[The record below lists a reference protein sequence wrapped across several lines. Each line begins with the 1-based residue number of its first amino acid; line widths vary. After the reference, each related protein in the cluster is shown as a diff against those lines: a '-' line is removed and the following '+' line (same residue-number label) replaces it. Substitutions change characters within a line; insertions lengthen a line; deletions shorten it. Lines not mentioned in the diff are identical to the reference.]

1 MSEFPTVFV
10 IADSPEAFNEL
21 VPAAAVLGGRTEAI
35 YVGADEAAARR
46 ALALGAG
53 KLHVSPARLGEIF
66 EDHADTLAA
75 LVKGSGAALVLM
87 RADKRGRAMAARLGV
102 RLGAAVVN
110 DVSSIGEGVFGHM
123 AYGGL
128 AQAREKPKS
137 PIVIATVAPG
147 TFRTVEMESGEGAV
161 EKLEFIEPKHP
172 IRLRQSK
179 ARQASSADIGKAK
192 RLVGVGRGFSKKDD
206 LALAQ
211 KLADAIGA
219 ELACSRPIAE
229 GEQWLERERYIGV
242 SGAMVKP
249 ELYLAAG
256 ISGQV
261 QHMVG
266 VKDAKTIV
274 VINKDKNAPI
284 FRFADYG
291 IVGDLYKILPAL
303 AKALG

>member
-21 VPAAAVLGGRTEAI
+21 VPAAAALGAKTEAI

-53 KLHVSPARLGEIF
+53 RLHVSPARTGQIF

-87 RADKRGRAMAARLGV
+87 RADKRGRAMAAKLGV
-102 RLGAAVVN
+102 KLGAAVVN
-110 DVSSIGEGVFGHM
+110 DVSSIEEGVFGHM

-128 AQAREKPKS
+128 AQAREKPGS
-137 PIVIATVAPG
+137 PLVIATVAPG
-147 TFRTVEMESGEGAV
+147 TFKAVEMESGDGAV

-192 RLVGVGRGFSKKDD
+192 RLVGVGRGFSKKEDIS
-206 LALAQ
+206 LAQ

-219 ELACSRPIAE
+219 EIACSRPIAE

-249 ELYLAAG
+249 DLYLAAG